1 MTTPTNLHG
10 LPHGYFTLMMVL
22 ALGTAVYGVMNLGSV
37 VFRLSNYKP
46 NTVASDKLV
55 IGFFN
60 VLVGIIS
67 ICTIICIA
75 R

>member
-1 MTTPTNLHG
+1 MTTPTNLNG

-22 ALGTAVYGVMNLGSV
+22 ALGTAVYGAMNLGSV
-37 VFRLSNYKP
+37 VFRLSSYKP

-60 VLVGIIS
+60 VLVGVIT